1 MCCGDPEAAGG
12 GEGGNEGDRAA
23 GPGQVGDAAGD
34 EAADDEAGVAPEA
47 VDADCLGAVA
57 RLDGVRDGG
66 DQARVDH
73 RGASAEQDGGGE
85 RRPERAAAGDE
96 QAERAGLDEHA
107 ERDQRLTAGV
117 VGEPAGGELAE
128 PPDGRVDGSDGADL
142 RPAGAVRGQ
151 IERREA
157 PGQRVVQVVDQPG
170 L

>member
-1 MCCGDPEAAGG
+1 MGCIGDG
-12 GEGGNEGDRAA
+12 
-23 GPGQVGDAAGD
+23 
-34 EAADDEAGVAPEA
+34 
-47 VDADCLGAVA
+47 
-57 RLDGVRDGG
+57 RDQG
-66 DQARVDH
+66 RVDH
-73 RGASAEQDGGGE
+73 RRADPEQNRGGE
-85 RRPERAAAGDE
+85 RGSKAAAARDE

-157 PGQRVVQVVDQPG
+157 PGERVVQVVDQPR